1 MNKFSGLEIGKVNK
15 NLISQNLFKKKYQ
28 YSILN
33 LKKNLKYQTKTFNVG
48 SIAIIK
54 SYAKNS
60 KIKINGREFDTSKY
74 KFFTFDLKEI
84 KLEADKKIIIGI
96 AGVKK
101 KIKINK
107 IKSFKEKDVYKVKKP
122 WGHELWINGQAP
134 THSFKK
140 IFIKKG
146 NRTSLQFHRK
156 KIETNFLFRGSAE
169 LTLSKKNGKHKK
181 NQILENI
188 YKKKINSGTFVNV
201 NNYAVHRLKAI
212 SDILLYEVSTPHL
225 DDVIR
230 LADDKKRKDGRISTE
245 HSKKN

>member
-1 MNKFSGLEIGKVNK
+1 MN
-15 NLISQNLFKKKYQ
+15 
-28 YSILN
+28 SI
-33 LKKNLKYQTKTFNVG
+33 Y
-48 SIAIIK
+48 
-54 SYAKNS
+54 
-60 KIKINGREFDTSKY
+60 R
-74 KFFTFDLKEI
+74 
-84 KLEADKKIIIGI
+84 
-96 AGVKK
+96 
-101 KIKINK
+101 
-107 IKSFKEKDVYKVKKP
+107 DVVVKKP
-122 WGHELWINGQAP
+122 WGYELWINGQAP

-225 DDVIR
+225 D
-230 LADDKKRKDGRISTE
+230 RISRRPQISAPERRMPRQSRSIATGRTQPHAE
-245 HSKKN
+245 A